1 MRPVRLTMQAFGS
14 YGRQTTID
22 FEAADQNLF
31 LITGDTG
38 AGKTT
43 IFDAIVFALYGEASS
58 STNKKDGT
66 ELQSQYVD
74 SSVQP
79 FVELTF
85 TEGREENIREY
96 TVRRVPRHIRPLKRG
111 KGEKEESES
120 VSLIM
125 PDGTEY
131 PPKETDQKLEEI
143 IGLTKNQFMQVAMIA
158 QGEFMELLRAKSD
171 DKKVIFRRL
180 FHTEL
185 YQKIVE
191 ELAGRRREKQK
202 DIARI
207 RTECQTEAGHIV
219 IPDMSDTEENFTC
232 ENAAR
237 LEMLKKRIISS
248 DRLSVSDMEQL
259 LGELRRLCDFLK
271 SRTDSISREYDG
283 ANKEYLEKRDA
294 YNNALQLIRRFEEL
308 EQAEKDLAECADLA
322 EKMKEIGKIIAEIQA
337 AYEIQA
343 VYVRFED
350 AEKTVREMKKNLEEQ
365 EKQIPGLEAS
375 YQKNAENEI
384 HAAELLEQES
394 QSFTRI
400 SERVEK
406 ALDVHSRIRKAQEQV
421 KKSARALDKAEAEN
435 KSASQAVKSLE
446 ENEKMWRAQQ
456 ERLGDAEAQ
465 LVRWQAKNDKASEIA
480 GEIAETEKLQSV
492 AEVQRR
498 KAEKAG
504 QIFVRASEA
513 YEKKNDEYENV
524 RRIFLNTQAGF
535 LAREQLRP
543 GKPCPV
549 CGSLDHPHPCEL
561 SEEHRDLNRETVDL
575 LGKEAETYRKEQEKA
590 AADSRAAAE
599 LLKEKETNLNTALEK
614 LKLRMK
620 NGDEEEFSLERMKEK
635 LSVWKQSLVKEGSV
649 IQENVRA
656 FRQLQK
662 QLRQV
667 EEEKSRR
674 KEKADQAAQNLMQAQ
689 AELAGAQ
696 AELKSLESSRDFA
709 TEAEASYVLAEAKQK
724 KDQAQAAYDHAKKAE
739 QSAKSALE
747 NARTLTERYKKE
759 LPLQEETCG
768 KRRDEYESVMAEKDL
783 AETEWKD
790 LTEKY
795 ERSETERLQKK
806 IDAYNQKKTAAESRK
821 ALAKEAI
828 ADQNRPEPEE
838 IRAARDA
845 AEKRMNSLKQELET
859 VSTDYKADENV
870 YQALAP
876 KMEERAEIM
885 AEHKRLDD
893 LYSLLSGNVTGA
905 RMDIETY
912 VQRYYLQRILYAA
925 NARFLDMSAGQFE
938 LRMRDIETAGAGKNR
953 GLDLMVYSNVTGK
966 EREVRT
972 LSGGESFMAAL
983 SLALG
988 MADQIQESAASVNLD
1003 VMFIDEGFGSLDE
1016 HSRDKAVRVLQEM
1029 ADGSK
1034 LIGIISHV
1042 TELKQEIEDQLI
1054 VRKDEEGSHV
1064 RWQIS

>member
-1 MRPVRLTMQAFGS
+1 MFGYVTADIKGLSKEERATYKAHYCGLCHVLKERYGSIGTSSLS
-14 YGRQTTID
+14 YDMTFLEMLLSDLNDRKETEGSERCSVHPIKEHTYIYTD
-22 FEAADQNLF
+22 STGYAADMQML
-31 LITGDTG
+31 LGYYSLLD
-38 AGKTT
+38 
-43 IFDAIVFALYGEASS
+43 
-58 STNKKDGT
+58 
-66 ELQSQYVD
+66 
-74 SSVQP
+74 
-79 FVELTF
+79 
-85 TEGREENIREY
+85 NIHDE
-96 TVRRVPRHIRPLKRG
+96 G

-350 AEKTVREMKKNLEEQ
+350 AEKTVWEMKKNLEEQ

-406 ALDVHSRIRKAQEQV
+406 ALDVLSRIRKAQEQV

-513 YEKKNDEYENV
+513 
-524 RRIFLNTQAGF
+524 
-535 LAREQLRP
+535 
-543 GKPCPV
+543 
-549 CGSLDHPHPCEL
+549 
-561 SEEHRDLNRETVDL
+561 
-575 LGKEAETYRKEQEKA
+575 
-590 AADSRAAAE
+590 
-599 LLKEKETNLNTALEK
+599 
-614 LKLRMK
+614 
-620 NGDEEEFSLERMKEK
+620 
-635 LSVWKQSLVKEGSV
+635 
-649 IQENVRA
+649 
-656 FRQLQK
+656 
-662 QLRQV
+662 
-667 EEEKSRR
+667 
-674 KEKADQAAQNLMQAQ
+674 
-689 AELAGAQ
+689 
-696 AELKSLESSRDFA
+696 
-709 TEAEASYVLAEAKQK
+709 
-724 KDQAQAAYDHAKKAE
+724 
-739 QSAKSALE
+739 
-747 NARTLTERYKKE
+747 
-759 LPLQEETCG
+759 
-768 KRRDEYESVMAEKDL
+768 
-783 AETEWKD
+783 
-790 LTEKY
+790 
-795 ERSETERLQKK
+795 
-806 IDAYNQKKTAAESRK
+806 
-821 ALAKEAI
+821 
-828 ADQNRPEPEE
+828 
-838 IRAARDA
+838 
-845 AEKRMNSLKQELET
+845 
-859 VSTDYKADENV
+859 
-870 YQALAP
+870 
-876 KMEERAEIM
+876 
-885 AEHKRLDD
+885 
-893 LYSLLSGNVTGA
+893 
-905 RMDIETY
+905 
-912 VQRYYLQRILYAA
+912 
-925 NARFLDMSAGQFE
+925 
-938 LRMRDIETAGAGKNR
+938 
-953 GLDLMVYSNVTGK
+953 
-966 EREVRT
+966 
-972 LSGGESFMAAL
+972 
-983 SLALG
+983 
-988 MADQIQESAASVNLD
+988 
-1003 VMFIDEGFGSLDE
+1003 
-1016 HSRDKAVRVLQEM
+1016 
-1029 ADGSK
+1029 
-1034 LIGIISHV
+1034 
-1042 TELKQEIEDQLI
+1042 
-1054 VRKDEEGSHV
+1054 
-1064 RWQIS
+1064 